1 VFLATSAPNSPA
13 CDRAAYYI
21 VMGDYTRALRQLDGV
36 RTAGGSLAANENLRG
51 LALMLSGDPK
61 KAIDVFDRAIASDPT
76 LLEARFNRGVALL
89 KLGENAR
96 ASAEFEKI
104 ALDEHNLLR
113 ASAAYHNAVALDR
126 LGRTADAL
134 VWADRALALDNNF
147 DAAMLLSAS
156 LSERRNDVE
165 TAARGYLAYL
175 RRHPQSTAA
184 MLRMGVCAQR
194 ANRLDVA
201 AAYLKRVIEAAP
213 NSTEAAEA
221 RKFLLMWE

>member
-1 VFLATSAPNSPA
+1 VFLATAAPNSPA

-21 VMGDYTRALRQLDGV
+21 VMGDYARALRQLDGV
-36 RTAGGSLAANENLRG
+36 RTTGGSIAANENLRG